1 MATKLYLETTD
12 PTVSLLQPR
21 IMLGISISIIVH
33 TIIYTIFLNAISYIV
48 RGRFLSKTINK
59 RIMIALAILMLL
71 GFIAR
76 HYRAKDAYNTF
87 QDKAKT
93 REFMNHGYVCW
104 VFLS

>member
-12 PTVSLLQPR
+12 PTNSLLQPR
-21 IMLGISISIIVH
+21 IILGISISIIVH
-33 TIIYTIFLNAISYIV
+33 TVIYTVFFNAISYIF
-48 RGRFLSKTINK
+48 RGRILSNQINK
-59 RIMIALAILMLL
+59 RIMIGLAIIMLI

-87 QDKAKT
+87 RDKTLT

-104 VFLS
+104 VFMT